1 MGHFDIPKELVR
13 QLQKKEL
20 DMLLY
25 VDQFCTE
32 HDLTYFLCGGCCIG
46 TVRNGG
52 FIPWDDDVDV
62 FMPRTDY
69 ERIKKLWKNNGKY
82 SIQYPQKD
90 VRTATQALVIC
101 DEETTFIRTCQK
113 DLDIKHGI
121 FLDVLPLDGCPTGW
135 RRKMQKLWALLY
147 GLYVVEN
154 APVNHGRFLQLLGKI
169 GLILVPVHSLRYRLW
184 RFCEKKMSQYP
195 IEQCDFITELCA
207 GTHYMQNEYPKHCF
221 DHAVRMS
228 FEGHM
233 MNMPVDYDTYL
244 RIAFGNYMELPPK
257 EKQVSHH
264 AWEVIDLEHSYRE
277 YQEKKY
283 FTKNAKNCN

>member
-25 VDQFCTE
+25 FDQFCTE

-69 ERIKKLWKNNGKY
+69 ERSKKLWKNNGKY

-169 GLILVPVHSLRYRLW
+169 GLILVPVHSLR
-184 RFCEKKMSQYP
+184 
-195 IEQCDFITELCA
+195 
-207 GTHYMQNEYPKHCF
+207 
-221 DHAVRMS
+221 
-228 FEGHM
+228 
-233 MNMPVDYDTYL
+233 
-244 RIAFGNYMELPPK
+244 
-257 EKQVSHH
+257 
-264 AWEVIDLEHSYRE
+264 
-277 YQEKKY
+277 
-283 FTKNAKNCN
+283 